1 MEKTR
6 KLQGSQ
12 PVETLEVVK
21 RLLLGRPSNF
31 DDCVEWARKYWQE
44 MFHNQIAQLL
54 HNFPAD
60 QLTSSGQPF
69 WSGPKVRIPVI
80 NIIVHQGFALSYITT
95 SLNLLF
101 IYNLQRCPK
110 PLNFDASCPLHM
122 DFIVAAANL
131 RATVYNI
138 ACCKD
143 REVIARILTTIE
155 PTIPK
160 FQPKGTFIT

>member
-21 RLLLGRPSNF
+21 RLLLERPSNF

-69 WSGPKVRIPVI
+69 WSGPKVCRLIIGTSIRIIFWENP
-80 NIIVHQGFALSYITT
+80 
-95 SLNLLF
+95 NL
-101 IYNLQRCPK
+101 
-110 PLNFDASCPLHM
+110 
-122 DFIVAAANL
+122 ANKL
-131 RATVYNI
+131 M
-138 ACCKD
+138 
-143 REVIARILTTIE
+143 
-155 PTIPK
+155 
-160 FQPKGTFIT
+160 